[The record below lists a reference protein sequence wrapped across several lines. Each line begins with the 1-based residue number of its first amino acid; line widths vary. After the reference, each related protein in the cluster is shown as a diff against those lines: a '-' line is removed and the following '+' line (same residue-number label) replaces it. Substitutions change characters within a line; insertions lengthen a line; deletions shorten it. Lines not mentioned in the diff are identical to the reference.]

1 MVSHELRAPLTSIKG
16 SAAMLETTADLELA
30 VMREFFRIIA
40 DQLDH
45 MHGFI
50 NDLLDAGRIGAG
62 TL

>member
-1 MVSHELRAPLTSIKG
+1 MSHELRAPLTSIKG
-16 SAAMLETTADLELA
+16 SAAMLLETTADLELA
-30 VMREFFRIIA
+30 VMREFFHIIA

-50 NDLLDAGRIGAG
+50 NDLLDPGRIGAG

>member
-1 MVSHELRAPLTSIKG
+1 
-16 SAAMLETTADLELA
+16 MLVTTAGLELA
-30 VMREFFRIIA
+30 VMREFFRIFA